1 MRVCQN
7 YMYYPG
13 YVENSVFL
21 IEMKEMSMFNFP
33 FKVILFRFKVI
44 TKKGAA
50 KNYRNYIKIFPT
62 HLRKSLHYESKF
74 VFVFSLENNRWY
86 KQIFS

>member
-1 MRVCQN
+1 
-7 YMYYPG
+7 MYYPG

-33 FKVILFRFKVI
+33 FKVILLDLRLI
-44 TKKGAA
+44 TKKGAT
-50 KNYRNYIKIFPT
+50 KNHRNYIKIFST